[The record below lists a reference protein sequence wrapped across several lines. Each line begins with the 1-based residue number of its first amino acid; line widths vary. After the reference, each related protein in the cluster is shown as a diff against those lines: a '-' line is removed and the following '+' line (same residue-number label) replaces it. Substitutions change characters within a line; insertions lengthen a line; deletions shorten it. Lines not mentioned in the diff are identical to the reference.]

1 LIFFFF
7 CHFLSFFKVCYNFSK
22 KGLVLVNKFL
32 YFLGKITVDVI
43 QALGKFFIFQ
53 INLFSLFFK
62 FPFRIKEIFEQ
73 IVFIGYGSLGVI
85 FLTAFFTGLVEAVQL
100 YNGFHKFGVEEFI
113 GYTIFISI
121 VKELGPVFTSL
132 MVVSRGIS
140 AYAAELGSMR
150 VTEQID
156 ALEVMAVNSKHYL
169 IIPRIIATTVSL
181 PLLILFFDAV
191 SNIGAYIISINV
203 LGINSYAYLENIRQF
218 AEIKDFTQGIVKGI
232 VFGYLISAIGT
243 YIGYN
248 TKGGAK
254 GVGIST
260 TRAVVISS
268 IVIFVTNYIISSFY
282 LLFD

>member
-1 LIFFFF
+1 MFQGILYLI
-7 CHFLSFFKVCYNFSK
+7 
-22 KGLVLVNKFL
+22 
-32 YFLGKITVDVI
+32 GKNTVDLI
-43 QALGKFFIFQ
+43 AKLGDFTIFQ
-53 INLFSLFFK
+53 IKTFFLFFK
-62 FPFRIKEIFEQ
+62 PPFRIKILIEQ
-73 IVFIGYGSLGVI
+73 LKFMGYGSLGVI
-85 FLTAFFTGLVEAVQL
+85 FLTSFFTGLVEAVQL
-100 YNGFHKFGVEEFI
+100 YQGFHKFGVENFM

-121 VKELGPVFTSL
+121 VKELGPVFAAL

-169 IIPRIIATTVSL
+169 IIPRILATIIAM

-191 SNIGAYIISINV
+191 ANFSAYFISTV
-203 LGINSYAYLENIRQF
+203 SLGVNEYKYLDTIRQYGEF
-218 AEIKDFTQGIVKGI
+218 KDINQSIIKGI
-232 VFGYLISAIGT
+232 FFGYIISAIGT

-260 TRAVVISS
+260 TKAVVISS
-268 IVIFVTNYIISSFY
+268 IAVFMLDYILSTVFLI
-282 LLFD
+282 LNW